1 MTFNIRSRVADL
13 PRTMRIY
20 DVVIFTSLLWFMV
33 KFLRYLLPPL
43 FDTIQVEYTII
54 DADVGLMYSIL
65 LVTYGFMQFPSGYL
79 SDKLN
84 ERIVITIGATTFA
97 VASLLIFASSPYW
110 SLIAAVVLMG
120 IGTGMHKTVAINLI
134 SRMYPSNKGLSLGV
148 MDTVGQGGGVFAP
161 MVIVIVLAYAVPW
174 RLTFVL
180 GFVLT
185 VLLVIGFHR
194 SVRRQERRDREQ
206 ERQDREQER
215 RDADRTADSET
226 KASSDGG
233 KNDAS
238 PGVAYLKL
246 FRHYHFSAFV
256 VVSTIFTFT
265 WTGFAAFYP
274 LYLTRIGGLSGSVA
288 GILYSFLFFLT
299 VTQVVTGGLSDR
311 FDSVRLILV
320 MFGMMGCGLIALV
333 LWPSLVPLMII
344 TLVLGVGLHG
354 FRPVREAY
362 LMDIIP
368 SSIGG
373 GGLGLVRSIMSV
385 TGAASPAVMGAISDA
400 VGLTNSFI
408 LLVVVVL
415 LGVVLIG
422 TMNFVPMPE
431 RNQLDL

>member
-1 MTFNIRSRVADL
+1 MMFEIRSRVENVS
-13 PRTMRIY
+13 RTVRIY

-33 KFLRYLLPPL
+33 KFLRYLFPPL
-43 FDTIQVEYTII
+43 FDTIQVEYAIT
-54 DADVGLMYSIL
+54 DADVGLMYTIL

-97 VASLLIFASSPYW
+97 IASLLIFASSPYW

-134 SRMYPSNKGLSLGV
+134 SRMYPGNKGLSLGV

-161 MVIVIVLAYAVPW
+161 MVIVVVLAYSVPW
-174 RLTFVL
+174 RLTFVF

-185 VLLVIGFHR
+185 VLLVIGFYR
-194 SVRRQERRDREQ
+194 SVRRQERRDH
-206 ERQDREQER
+206 EQER
-215 RDADRTADSET
+215 RDTERTTDSET
-226 KASSDGG
+226 KTSSDGG
-233 KNDAS
+233 KNEAS

-265 WTGFAAFYP
+265 WVGVAAFYP
-274 LYLTRIGGLSGSVA
+274 LYLTRIGGLSGSTA

-299 VTQVVTGGLSDR
+299 VAQVVTGGLSDR
-311 FDSVRLILV
+311 FDSVRLVLV

-368 SSIGG
+368 GSIGG

-385 TGAASPAVMGAISDA
+385 TGAASPAIMGLISDA

-408 LLVVVVL
+408 LLLVVVL
-415 LGVVLIG
+415 IGVVLIV
-422 TMNFVPMPE
+422 TMIFVPMPDKK
-431 RNQLDL
+431 QLDL